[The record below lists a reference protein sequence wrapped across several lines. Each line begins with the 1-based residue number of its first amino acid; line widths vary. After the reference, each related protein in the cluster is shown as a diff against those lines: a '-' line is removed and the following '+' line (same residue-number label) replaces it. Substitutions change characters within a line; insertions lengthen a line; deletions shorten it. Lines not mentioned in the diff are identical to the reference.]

1 MVPSLPLLSCESS
14 VSVNKTL
21 IEKKDIFK
29 HNASAA
35 ASEFCEWVQFGI
47 NVYIPDQKYQV
58 NPDSS
63 PWFWAVCTAAIVH
76 RNHFFHLHQKD
87 KSSESKVELRQASN
101 CYKRVLEAPK
111 LPYANKT
118 KESITSQKLWSRDF
132 WWIDNSVLN
141 KSKSAIPPLFNG
153 LELLS
158 SASNKVKLFPEN
170 FSKNSNL
177 VNSGYFF
184 TCLPF

>member
-63 PWFWAVCTAAIVH
+63 P
-76 RNHFFHLHQKD
+76 
-87 KSSESKVELRQASN
+87 
-101 CYKRVLEAPK
+101 
-111 LPYANKT
+111 
-118 KESITSQKLWSRDF
+118 
-132 WWIDNSVLN
+132 
-141 KSKSAIPPLFNG
+141 
-153 LELLS
+153 
-158 SASNKVKLFPEN
+158 
-170 FSKNSNL
+170 
-177 VNSGYFF
+177 
-184 TCLPF
+184 